1 MSYISLAPFIR
12 QRPWLLQA
20 LKPVAN
26 WYVNLA
32 GHRQMGL
39 RTDDLIPEESDV
51 VQQALKRLSEKERL
65 DRVYRMRRAVQCSLT
80 HKLLPKKDW
89 TKPEEDT
96 PYLLPLIHQV
106 EAELKERQELDSIEI
121 IKSH

>member
-1 MSYISLAPFIR
+1 
-12 QRPWLLQA
+12 
-20 LKPVAN
+20 
-26 WYVNLA
+26 
-32 GHRQMGL
+32 
-39 RTDDLIPEESDV
+39 
-51 VQQALKRLSEKERL
+51 
-65 DRVYRMRRAVQCSLT
+65 MRRAVQCSLT